1 MKRMNTLWIASLILI
16 GVVFSGC
23 QEEETPLRVKGKISL
38 DLNIDD
44 ALSVEGGRLTEV
56 SADTFKVVIYN
67 QADQAV
73 ETYDNFSDMPDEVE
87 LDTGTYYVVA
97 HSNNEASAAFENPYY
112 YGESSEF
119 QVKEKQVVPIVITCE
134 LYNFGISVVY
144 SDYVVANFDSYS
156 TDITNATTTLSYAGD
171 ETRIGHFEVAAV
183 TIKAT
188 LSYTKSDNSAAVIEV
203 TGSISSPVRKTHYII
218 TIDAQLNGSISP
230 IGITVDE
237 TTESIS
243 LVLSNGELKADIMV
257 DVEGTFY
264 QTVEIGDQVWM
275 AENLRTRKYNDG
287 SDIPLVTD
295 NTDWDN
301 LTSPAY
307 AWYSND
313 SATYA
318 DPYGALYNW
327 YAVDPGSNGGKNI
340 CPTGWHVP
348 TVDEVVILE
357 DLLGGGDVAGG
368 KMKEAGLD
376 HWDSPNTGATNES
389 GLTVLGAGY
398 RAPDG
403 TFVLIRHES
412 SIHVAAPTDTTVS
425 VVGFTRQTASLG
437 FYTGPSKNA
446 NTPSENPLEDYGYS
460 VRCVKD

>member
-1 MKRMNTLWIASLILI
+1 MNTLWIASFLLI
-16 GVVFSGC
+16 GEVFSSC
-23 QEEETPLRVKGKISL
+23 EEEETPSRVKGKISL
-38 DLNIDD
+38 NLNID
-44 ALSVEGGRLTEV
+44 ATISVQGGRLMEV

-67 QADQAV
+67 QGDQAV
-73 ETYDNFSDMPDEVE
+73 ESFENFSEMPDEVE

-97 HSNNEASAAFENPYY
+97 HSNNEVSAAFESPYY
-112 YGESSEF
+112 FGESAVF
-119 QVKEKQVVPIVITCE
+119 QVKEKQVVPVAITCE
-134 LYNFGISVVY
+134 QYNFGISVLY

-156 TDITNATTTLSYAGD
+156 TEITNATTTLSYVGD

-188 LSYTKSDNSAAVIEV
+188 LNYTKSDNSAAVIEV
-203 TGSISSPVRKTHYII
+203 SGVIDSPTRKTHYII
-218 TIDAQLNGSISP
+218 TIDAKLNGSISP
-230 IGITVDE
+230 IGISVDE
-237 TTESIS
+237 TSESIS
-243 LVLSNGELKADIMV
+243 MVLSNGEVKTDVMV
-257 DVEGTFY
+257 DVEGNY
-264 QTVEIGDQVWM
+264 YNTVKIGEQVWM

-287 SDIPLVTD
+287 SEIPLVTN

-307 AWYSND
+307 AWYNND
-313 SATYA
+313 STTYA

-348 TVDEVVILE
+348 TVDDVVILE
-357 DLLGGGDVAGG
+357 DLLGGLEVSGG

-398 RAPDG
+398 RAPNG
-403 TFVLIRHES
+403 TFVSIRNES
-412 SIHVAAPTDTTVS
+412 SLHVAAPSDTTIS
-425 VVGFTRQTASLG
+425 VMGLTAQDANLVFS
-437 FYTGPSKNA
+437 TVPSKNA
-446 NTPSENPLEDYGYS
+446 NTPNSNPLEDYGYS
-460 VRCVKD
+460 IRCLKD